1 MKPKILKDH
10 MSAMTRKNV
19 KEIDFVFSD
28 GVMVKVVANL
38 LTNV

>member
-1 MKPKILKDH
+1 MKLRILKDH
-10 MSAMTRKNV
+10 MSVTTRKNV

-38 LTNV
+38 